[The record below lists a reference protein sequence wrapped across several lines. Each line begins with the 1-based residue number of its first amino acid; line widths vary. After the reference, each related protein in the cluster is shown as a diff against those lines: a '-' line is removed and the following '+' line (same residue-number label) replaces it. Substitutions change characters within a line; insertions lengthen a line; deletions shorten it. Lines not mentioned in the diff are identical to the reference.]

1 MTHSNAVDGIAW
13 SRIGRGPILGWRLA
27 GRAKRRWLLSEH
39 ISMIAGPMSEQ
50 DSIGLHP
57 RLNIGTSSFSDE
69 SWIGPFYPAGTKPA
83 DMLPYY
89 ATKFSTVEVDST
101 YYRAPSLS
109 MCQRW
114 HGVTPAGFRFSLKVP
129 SEITHKKALVGAEK
143 DWESFIQAVD
153 ALGPKLAYLVL
164 QFPYWNL
171 KSAIPSVK
179 EFITRLD
186 GFTSKNKAPC
196 PLVVETRNPK
206 WISKELLDFLKGRN
220 LILAL
225 QDQQWMPRPK
235 QLWEKWGDAL
245 KTGQDIY
252 IRMLGERENIEKL
265 TETWDKIVIDRSEQT
280 AEWMPIVRD
289 MLAREQDVSMY
300 FNNHYEGHAPASIE
314 KLKATWK
321 TGFTEP
327 TQPN

>member
-1 MTHSNAVDGIAW
+1 MED
-13 SRIGRGPILGWRLA
+13 
-27 GRAKRRWLLSEH
+27 
-39 ISMIAGPMSEQ
+39 
-50 DSIGLHP
+50 LHP
-57 RLNIGTSSFSDE
+57 RLHLGTSSFSDE
-69 SWIGPFYPAGTKPA
+69 SWIGPFYPLGTKPA

-89 ATKFSTVEVDST
+89 ATRYSTVEVDST

-129 SEITHKKALVGAEK
+129 SEITHKKALSGAEK
-143 DWESFIQAVD
+143 DWEDFRRATD

-171 KSAIPSVK
+171 KSAIPNVG
-179 EFITRLD
+179 EFIRRLD
-186 GFTSKNKAPC
+186 AFLKTSKSSC

-206 WISKELLDFLKGRN
+206 WLGKDLLDFLGAHQ

-235 QLWEKWGDAL
+235 QLWDRWGAAL
-245 KTGQDIY
+245 KTGRDVY

-265 TETWDKIVIDRSEQT
+265 TSTWDKIVVDRSPQI
-280 AEWMPIVRD
+280 AEWLPIVQKF
-289 MLAREQDVSMY
+289 LEQEQEVSMY
-300 FNNHYEGHAPASIE
+300 FNNHFEGHAPESIE
-314 KLKATWK
+314 KLKRTWK
-321 TGFTEP
+321 TGFTETP
-327 TQPN
+327 PP